1 MGHEFFLM
9 THDLR
14 LRSSEVPT
22 SNIPHN
28 LVLPE
33 LMRLFTLPFIHGV
46 RRHGVRFALGA
57 ALLTGCGVEPG
68 TPDQHPLLAFSDVT
82 KEVGLGDVRHEN
94 GGEDRY
100 WFPEPMGAGGG
111 FVDYDGDDWEDILVV
126 GGGRLS
132 PTGPADVKAL
142 RLFRN
147 NRDGTFTEVTDEV
160 GLADIRAYSI
170 GVAVA
175 DYDNDGDQDVYL
187 TAFGENMLFRNDP
200 GSGPGPSRV
209 FTEIG
214 KQAGVASPPFWS
226 SSALFFDADR
236 DGHLDLYVAGYA
248 VWSVAT
254 DVDCHRPNGRADYCA
269 PATYPGGKSYYY
281 HNNGD
286 GSFTERTAEAGFA
299 NTLGKSLAVA
309 EWDFNSDGWSDLVVV
324 NDGEPDLLYLN
335 NGDGT
340 FTEKGVESGI
350 AYGEHGEARAGMGV
364 DVGVVDSTGMPSIF
378 IGNFS
383 SEMIGVYRQ
392 TKSRWFG
399 DRSAASGVGRL
410 SLTTLAFGVLLF
422 DADLD
427 TDLDLFVANG
437 HVYLDPIDGSKYRQ
451 PPHLFM
457 NKGDGTFID
466 RADSIGGVFRDPLV
480 ARAVAKADYDRDGD
494 LDLLVTENNG
504 PVHLFRNDSQGGG
517 VLRIRLEGTSRNR
530 DALGAQVTAVVGGLH
545 MQRRVRTGSG
555 YLSQSEKVLT
565 FGLGSAAQ
573 VDTLIVRWPNG
584 DTETLTDLPA
594 GYEIRLIEG
603 EGEAERT
610 ALPVLSGVASK

>member
-1 MGHEFFLM
+1 M
-9 THDLR
+9 
-14 LRSSEVPT
+14 
-22 SNIPHN
+22 
-28 LVLPE
+28 
-33 LMRLFTLPFIHGV
+33 
-46 RRHGVRFALGA
+46 
-57 ALLTGCGVEPG
+57 
-68 TPDQHPLLAFSDVT
+68 
-82 KEVGLGDVRHEN
+82 
-94 GGEDRY
+94 
-100 WFPEPMGAGGG
+100 
-111 FVDYDGDDWEDILVV
+111 
-126 GGGRLS
+126 
-132 PTGPADVKAL
+132 
-142 RLFRN
+142 
-147 NRDGTFTEVTDEV
+147 
-160 GLADIRAYSI
+160 
-170 GVAVA
+170 
-175 DYDNDGDQDVYL
+175 
-187 TAFGENMLFRNDP
+187 
-200 GSGPGPSRV
+200 
-209 FTEIG
+209 
-214 KQAGVASPPFWS
+214 
-226 SSALFFDADR
+226 
-236 DGHLDLYVAGYA
+236 
-248 VWSVAT
+248 
-254 DVDCHRPNGRADYCA
+254 
-269 PATYPGGKSYYY
+269 
-281 HNNGD
+281 
-286 GSFTERTAEAGFA
+286 
-299 NTLGKSLAVA
+299 
-309 EWDFNSDGWSDLVVV
+309 
-324 NDGEPDLLYLN
+324 
-335 NGDGT
+335 
-340 FTEKGVESGI
+340 
-350 AYGEHGEARAGMGV
+350 
-364 DVGVVDSTGMPSIF
+364 
-378 IGNFS
+378 
-383 SEMIGVYRQ
+383 
-392 TKSRWFG
+392 
-399 DRSAASGVGRL
+399 
-410 SLTTLAFGVLLF
+410 LLF

>member
-1 MGHEFFLM
+1 
-9 THDLR
+9 
-14 LRSSEVPT
+14 
-22 SNIPHN
+22 
-28 LVLPE
+28 
-33 LMRLFTLPFIHGV
+33 MRLFPLPFIRGV

-57 ALLTGCGVEPG
+57 ALLTGCGVASQPG
-68 TPDQHPLLAFSDVT
+68 TPDQHPPLAFSDVARDA
-82 KEVGLGDVRHEN
+82 GLGDARHEN
-94 GGEDRY
+94 GSEDRY

-132 PTGPADVKAL
+132 PTGPADIKAL

-214 KQAGVASPPFWS
+214 TLAGVASPPFWS

-286 GSFTERTAEAGFA
+286 GSFTERTTEAGFA

-309 EWDFNSDGWSDLVVV
+309 EWDFNRDGWSDLVVV

-504 PVHLFRNDSQGGG
+504 PVHLFRNDSQRGG

-530 DALGAQVTAVVGGLH
+530 DALGAQVTAVTGAARI
-545 MQRRVRTGSG
+545 QRRVRTGSG
-555 YLSQSEKVLT
+555 YLSQSEKVIT
-565 FGLGSAAQ
+565 FGLGLASQ
-573 VDTLIVRWPNG
+573 VDTLIVHWPNG
-584 DTETLTDLPA
+584 ETETLTDLPA

-603 EGEAERT
+603 EGGAVRT

>member
-1 MGHEFFLM
+1 MTLSPGYCTISKLFWYQYGSLM
-9 THDLR
+9 CAVITAAWLGGCSR
-14 LRSSEVPT
+14 EVPT
-22 SNIPHN
+22 TTQASGP
-28 LVLPE
+28 VL
-33 LMRLFTLPFIHGV
+33 R
-46 RRHGVRFALGA
+46 
-57 ALLTGCGVEPG
+57 
-68 TPDQHPLLAFSDVT
+68 FSDVAG
-82 KEVGLGDVRHEN
+82 EAGLGDVRHEN
-94 GGEDRY
+94 GSEGRY

-111 FVDYDGDDWEDILVV
+111 FIDYDDDDWEDILVV

-147 NRDGTFTEVTDEV
+147 KRDGTFTEVTDAV
-160 GLADIRAYSI
+160 GLGEIRAYSI
-170 GVAVA
+170 GLAVA

-187 TAFGENMLFRNDP
+187 TTFGENMLFRNDP
-200 GSGPGPSRV
+200 GSGPESSRV

-214 KQAGVASPPFWS
+214 ALAGVASPSFWS
-226 SSALFFDADR
+226 SSALFFDADA

-254 DVDCHRPNGRADYCA
+254 DEDCYRADGQADYCA
-269 PATYPGGKSYYY
+269 PATYTGTQSHYY

-299 NTLGKSLAVA
+299 DTPGKSLAVA
-309 EWDFNSDGWSDLVVV
+309 EWDFNRDGRSDLVVV

-340 FTEKGVESGI
+340 FAEKGVERGI

-364 DVGVVDSTGMPSIF
+364 DVGVADSTGRPSIF

-392 TKSRWFG
+392 TESAWFG
-399 DRSAASGVGRL
+399 DRAAISRIGRP

-437 HVYLDPIDGSKYRQ
+437 HVYLEPVDGSGYRQ
-451 PPHLFM
+451 PPHLFV

-466 RADSIGGVFRDPLV
+466 MADSVGGVFRDPIV
-480 ARAVAKADYDRDGD
+480 ARAVARADYDRDGD
-494 LDLLVTENNG
+494 LDLLVTENKG
-504 PVHLFRNDSQGGG
+504 PVHLFRNDSRGGG
-517 VLRIRLEGTSRNR
+517 VVRVRLEAPSRNR
-530 DALGAQVTAVVGGLH
+530 DALGAQVTAVVGAVR

-565 FGLGSAAQ
+565 FGVGPASQ
-573 VDTLIVRWPNG
+573 IDTLLVRWPNG
-584 DTETLTDLPA
+584 NTETFTDLPA
-594 GYEIRLIEG
+594 GYEVHLIEG
-603 EGEAERT
+603 EGVALRT
-610 ALPVLSGVASK
+610 ALPVLNRVASAMR